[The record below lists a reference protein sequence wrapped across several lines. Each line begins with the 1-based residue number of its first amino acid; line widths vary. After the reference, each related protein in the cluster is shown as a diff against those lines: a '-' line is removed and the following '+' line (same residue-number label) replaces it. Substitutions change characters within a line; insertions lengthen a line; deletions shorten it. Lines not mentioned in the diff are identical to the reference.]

1 MSKDEKNRTD
11 RFESRLKQ
19 GFLRL
24 IVLHLLKQ
32 GKAKNGYDLMKKI
45 EKITSGRWKP
55 GANRIYPILKEMES
69 MKWVEISDDYQGDRK
84 RKSITMTDVG
94 KKAAEERIRITQ
106 EVLEPWLTL
115 IVSTDHYSIEKN
127 NKKD

>member
-1 MSKDEKNRTD
+1 MNLNEKERIN

-32 GKAKNGYDLMKKI
+32 RKAQNGYELMKKI

-69 MKWVEISDDYQGDRK
+69 AKWVEISDDYQGDRK
-84 RKSITMTDVG
+84 RKSIKMTETG
-94 KKAAEERIRITQ
+94 KEAADRRIRITR
-106 EVLEPWLTL
+106 EVREPWLAL
-115 IVSTDHYSIEKN
+115 IISHEDYNLQKN
-127 NKKD
+127 DG

>member
-1 MSKDEKNRTD
+1 MALSEKERID

-32 GKAKNGYDLMKKI
+32 GKAQNGYDLMKKI
-45 EKITSGRWKP
+45 EKITNGRWKP

-69 MKWVEISDDYQGDRK
+69 AKWVEISDDYQGDRK
-84 RKSITMTDVG
+84 RKSIKMTEAG
-94 KKAAEERIRITQ
+94 KEAANRRIEITQ
-106 EVLEPWLTL
+106 EVLEPWLNL
-115 IVSTDHYSIEKN
+115 IISTDHYNIQKN
-127 NKKD
+127 NK